1 MLENFLNWLIG
12 VAQNVGLKLLAALLT
27 WIVGSLIIK
36 GILKLFPNGKRFSKM
51 DPTVKS
57 FLNSFVNIGL
67 WIILIVCIIAILGVP
82 MASVVA
88 AIASCG
94 VAIGLAMQGSLSNLA
109 GGIMLLLFRPFS
121 VGEFIETSGVSGTV
135 NEIGIFYTL
144 LITVDNKHVT
154 IPNGAMMNNTVINYS
169 REDLRRV
176 DMDFCITYESDS
188 EKACEIAKRVASAHA
203 DVKTD
208 KEVFA
213 RVTSLGESAVVV
225 TVRVWAE
232 ADNYWGVKFDL
243 TTEIRK
249 ALGAEGVSC
258 AYPHMDVTI
267 LNK

>member
-1 MLENFLNWLIG
+1 MENFLNWLVG
-12 VAQNVGLKLLAALLT
+12 VAQNVGLKLLAAILV

-36 GILKLFPNGKRFSKM
+36 GILKIFPNGKKFAKM

-67 WIILIVCIIAILGVP
+67 WVILIVCIVAILGVP
-82 MASVVA
+82 MASVIA

-135 NEIGIFYTL
+135 SEIGIFYTM

-154 IPNGAMMNNTVINYS
+154 IPNGTMMNNTVVNYS
-169 REDLRRV
+169 REELRRV
-176 DMDFCITYESDS
+176 DMDFGITYESDS
-188 EKACEIAKRVASAHA
+188 EKACEIAKRIASAHT

-208 KEVFA
+208 MDVFA
-213 RVTSLGESAVVV
+213 RVTSLGDSAVIV

-232 ADNYWGVKFDL
+232 AGNYWGVKFDL

-249 ALGAEGVSC
+249 ALEKEGVSC